1 MSTNMIPC
9 DKCGSSRWVKW
20 SDGKNHTCQ
29 KCGNFYLKKPIKVI
43 GKLEKLGELKD
54 EENKETRKS

>member
-9 DKCGSSRWVKW
+9 EKCGSSRWVKW

-54 EENKETRKS
+54 GKNN